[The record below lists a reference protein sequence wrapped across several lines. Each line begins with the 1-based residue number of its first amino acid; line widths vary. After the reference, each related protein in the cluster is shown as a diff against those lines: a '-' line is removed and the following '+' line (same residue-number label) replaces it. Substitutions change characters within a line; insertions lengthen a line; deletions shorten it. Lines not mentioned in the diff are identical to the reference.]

1 MAPRQFRI
9 PPSDPTKARRMS
21 SPVTLDIDTADI
33 AAALAKAGPPKGRIT
48 LEPETVEQDLA
59 RLVLG
64 LMAFL
69 RQLMEL
75 QAIRRME
82 SGTLSEDQEERLG
95 LTLMRAERAI
105 HDLAGKFGLSPAD
118 LSLDLGPLGKTI

>member
-1 MAPRQFRI
+1 MTAPSVCALSKADVQQALHNLSEAQDRI
-9 PPSDPTKARRMS
+9 R
-21 SPVTLDIDTADI
+21 LD
-33 AAALAKAGPPKGRIT
+33 
-48 LEPETVEQDLA
+48 PETIEQDLA

-69 RQLMEL
+69 RELMEL

-82 SGTLSEDQEERLG
+82 MGSLTPDQEEQVG
-95 LTLMRAERAI
+95 STLMRAEAAL
-105 HDLAGKFGLSPAD
+105 HDIAARFGLSPDD

>member
-1 MAPRQFRI
+1 MTGPL
-9 PPSDPTKARRMS
+9 
-21 SPVTLDIDTADI
+21 TLDIAAGDI
-33 AAALAKAGPPKGRIT
+33 ASALQRSGGRVNID
-48 LEPETVEQDLA
+48 PDTVEQDLA

-82 SGTLSEDQEERLG
+82 AGTLSQDEEERLG
-95 LTLMRAERAI
+95 LTLMRAETAL
-105 HDLAGKFGLSPAD
+105 HDLASKFGLTPED

>member
-1 MAPRQFRI
+1 
-9 PPSDPTKARRMS
+9 MS
-21 SPVTLDIDTADI
+21 NGAAFEINPHDI
-33 AAALAKAGPPKGRIT
+33 AHALNRAQGGAATVAID
-48 LEPETVEQDLA
+48 PETVEQDLA

-82 SGTLSEDQEERLG
+82 AGTLTADEEERVG
-95 LTLMRAERAI
+95 TTLMRAETALY
-105 HDLAGKFGLSPAD
+105 DLADKFGLAPED
-118 LSLDLGPLGKTI
+118 LSLDLGPLGKTL